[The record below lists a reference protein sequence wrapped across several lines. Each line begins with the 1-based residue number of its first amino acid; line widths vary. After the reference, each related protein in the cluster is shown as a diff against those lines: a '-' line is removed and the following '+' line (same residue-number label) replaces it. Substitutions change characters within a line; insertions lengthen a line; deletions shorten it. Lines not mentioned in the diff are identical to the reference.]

1 MALRTP
7 TTLAASLAL
16 LSACAGYRGGWESL
30 PYIGAMP
37 PAAGVNVTADEAR
50 LRREL
55 VLPGLRLRVNLN
67 NAVRTHDTQVYAG
80 VLPLGIDPRAV
91 PLQPAQPGLTQLTLS
106 VWPQGGRSFLLRPA
120 RARLSVGG
128 QTVAAQ
134 AVSVW
139 GQWNEAGEPV
149 ERGGRYADRPLS
161 GEPLL
166 EARDRPHVLTLT
178 FPIERPSPQ
187 DGDIVLELDEA
198 LSSPG
203 TPAIPRIRFQP
214 SRWTEG
220 YN

>member
-1 MALRTP
+1 MRTP
-7 TTLAASLAL
+7 TALAASLAL

-30 PYIGAMP
+30 PYIGALP
-37 PAAGVNVTADEAR
+37 PAAGLNVTADEAR

-80 VLPLGIDPRAV
+80 VLPLGLDPRAV

-106 VWPQGGRSFLLRPA
+106 VWPQGGRSFVLRYPQ
-120 RARLSVGG
+120 ARLRVGG
-128 QTVAAQ
+128 RTVAAQ
-134 AVSVW
+134 AASVW
-139 GQWNEAGEPV
+139 GQWDAAGEPV

-161 GEPLL
+161 SDHVL
-166 EARDRPHVLTLT
+166 EARDRPHVLTLS

-187 DGDIVLELDEA
+187 DGDIALELGEA
-198 LSSPG
+198 LSHPG
-203 TPAIPRIRFQP
+203 TPAIPRIQFQP